1 MRIEYKKHIIESLYG
16 LMEGSA
22 KALEDTIKD
31 DFLIDH
37 NIIPQKL
44 EVKGTDK
51 FIFDIT
57 GHKIWVGSMMVFV
70 KINGETYQLSRD
82 WEEEYYKD
90 INHKDYSP
98 DIDFYNSSKTYSSIK
113 YRELMRELKY

>member
-22 KALEDTIKD
+22 KGLEDAIKD

-37 NIIPQKL
+37 NIIPQKI

-51 FIFDIT
+51 FIFDKT
-57 GHKIWVGSMMVFV
+57 GHKIWVGSMTVV
-70 KINGETYQLSRD
+70 LKIDGETYQLSRD

-113 YRELMRELKY
+113 YRKLMRELKS